1 MFARITPY
9 KMKPG
14 TRAAAT
20 KLMESLRGQIL
31 GLQGMKHF
39 INVMNEDGKGYVI
52 SIVESEEASNANME
66 KVKALWANFADHLEA
81 MPTPEGYD
89 VIADWTP

>member
-20 KLMESLRGQIL
+20 KLMESLKGQIL

-39 INVMNEDGKGYVI
+39 INVMNEDGRGYVI

-89 VIADWTP
+89 VIADWTL